1 MVGNSAIVR
10 YPERGSGAYLLFSP
24 FTNFLT
30 TSSTHCDQHYQLATM
45 GKEAINP
52 GSSTTMKTETVD
64 VTDEETAE
72 LHLYKNMH
80 LLPSNEANSSN
91 VSKFNLF
98 NQNLHQN
105 KSESSNPPVVQTPDQ
120 HINPKREQSSNTS
133 YVKTPAYILK
143 TDYSVWFCGHCRQ
156 GPMKVGYNYH
166 CIFCTRQK
174 DSISYYGSVYSA
186 IRGQ

>member
-64 VTDEETAE
+64 VTDEDTGEV
-72 LHLYKNMH
+72 HLYKHMH
-80 LLPSNEANSSN
+80 LLPSNPT
-91 VSKFNLF
+91 KYR
-98 NQNLHQN
+98 
-105 KSESSNPPVVQTPDQ
+105 TPGL
-120 HINPKREQSSNTS
+120 HINPMTWKNSITYAKMPKHIR
-133 YVKTPAYILK
+133 K
-143 TDYSVWFCGHCRQ
+143 WFCGHCRN
-156 GPMKVGYNYH
+156 GPMNADYH
-166 CIFCTRQK
+166 SSCLYCHLLK
-174 DSISYYGSVYSA
+174 DSTSTTDLDTFRSMH
-186 IRGQ
+186 

>member
-1 MVGNSAIVR
+1 VVGNSAIVR

-80 LLPSNEANSSN
+80 LLPSNEANSSSL
-91 VSKFNLF
+91 SKFNLF

-105 KSESSNPPVVQTPDQ
+105 KSEISNPPIVQTPDQ
-120 HINPKREQSSNTS
+120 HIRDNGWS
-133 YVKTPAYILK
+133 YDSHARSDVFCHADVRCFYLTANKTAYIYITKAFDQSEPRNRLL
-143 TDYSVWFCGHCRQ
+143 G
-156 GPMKVGYNYH
+156 
-166 CIFCTRQK
+166 
-174 DSISYYGSVYSA
+174 
-186 IRGQ
+186 

>member
-1 MVGNSAIVR
+1 
-10 YPERGSGAYLLFSP
+10 
-24 FTNFLT
+24 
-30 TSSTHCDQHYQLATM
+30 M

-105 KSESSNPPVVQTPDQ
+105 KSESSNPPVVQTP
-120 HINPKREQSSNTS
+120 TS
-133 YVKTPAYILK
+133 ILTRRRSK
-143 TDYSVWFCGHCRQ
+143 VQIHQ
-156 GPMKVGYNYH
+156 G
-166 CIFCTRQK
+166 
-174 DSISYYGSVYSA
+174 YGIVA
-186 IRGQ
+186 IAEAVPC

>member
-120 HINPKREQSSNTS
+120 HINPKREQSSNT
-133 YVKTPAYILK
+133 PR
-143 TDYSVWFCGHCRQ
+143 VWYCGHCRG
-156 GPMKVGYNYH
+156 GPMLMNYAYYCVSCH
-166 CIFCTRQK
+166 GQK
-174 DSISYYGSVYSA
+174 DLYSMYGPW
-186 IRGQ
+186 